1 MTKNNKPVLSILIDK
16 DKRDRFVDFSRRN
29 NLSMGYLVNQAI
41 DRLLAADSM
50 DIYRDSK
57 AVAQIPRLSISTE
70 PSIDSTDKSIDEMI
84 RSALSKHL
92 DEKALNIPS
101 TGLSRE
107 DVEELIET
115 SIGDV
120 RSRLE
125 DIEEFTRNLQGE
137 ISEVKKAFT
146 VVDSTPIDSPVQRKL
161 SIDGDSE
168 PDNIKTWGEF
178 FKMVEIEAL
187 AAVDAQKKENVAIR
201 TKQIEMGLQAAM
213 ERGLGKWRVN
223 VAGRSFVRV
232 TPPHA

>member
-16 DKRDRFVDFSRRN
+16 DKRDRFVEFSRRN

-50 DIYRDSK
+50 DIYLDSK
-57 AVAQIPRLSISTE
+57 SVAQIPILSIPTE
-70 PSIDSTDKSIDEMI
+70 PSIGLSVESIDEMVKL
-84 RSALSKHL
+84 ALSKYL

-101 TGLSRE
+101 TGLSRG

-120 RSRLE
+120 RSRLG

-137 ISEVKKAFT
+137 ISEVKKAFS
-146 VVDSTPIDSPVQRKL
+146 VVDSTRIDSPVQGKL
-161 SIDGDSE
+161 SIDGESE

-178 FKMVEIEAL
+178 FKMVGIEAL

-201 TKQIEMGLQAAM
+201 TKQVEIGLQAAR
-213 ERGLGKWRVN
+213 ERGLGKWKVN

-232 TPPHA
+232 E